1 LRTLGR
7 FDIATFARVRLF
19 VPETAIV
26 LVWLAAVSWR
36 PWVLGFVHDDWLL
49 FSINEPESTSLRDG
63 GRTRPLYLWF
73 HQLAS
78 LCLDDSA
85 FGWHAVGALLV
96 LISAFALYRFCEAV
110 ITRFAPAPLA
120 ARRAAI
126 AGACAWMLL
135 PWGLGYSAWPV
146 MFPGLLSIA
155 AFCQFAAAMVSDR
168 SLAARL
174 PKACIWYALCNL
186 IYEAFWFA
194 FVPIVVLLIALE
206 RERRVQT
213 VVVAAAVLGVIQA
226 VFVAWNRVLT
236 YWGGGY
242 GKYLGSEIISGL
254 TTSLREI
261 PSEMAGAMGASTLLL
276 VMTAAMLIVAAAVMT
291 SRVRDHR
298 YIATIGIVVLLGT
311 IVSAGLFA
319 AAGYK
324 VTGQGVFSR
333 TTIALNVWVTLA
345 IATFWYL
352 LLANRLATIVVLSF
366 AVTLAAVLSRGLFE
380 QLLRW
385 HRAWELELTALN
397 RFPIHQLAGVK
408 DPILL
413 LADLPRTPRVVE
425 TFEAFWDI
433 TAALHHK
440 YPGTRLLLQATVMRK
455 GEWFSRWDGQTLYQA
470 WCRDSET
477 PIWTLPAPQL
487 MVWRDQDRQI
497 STPPGPLTIGCPSK
511 S

>member
-1 LRTLGR
+1 LRTLRR
-7 FDIATFARVRLF
+7 FDIATLARARLF

-26 LVWLAAVSWR
+26 LVWLAAVAWR

-49 FSINEPESTSLRDG
+49 FSINEPEGAGSRDG

-78 LCLDDSA
+78 FFLGDSA
-85 FGWHAVGALLV
+85 FGWHAVGALVVLV
-96 LISAFALYRFCEAV
+96 SAFALFRFFDAV
-110 ITRFAPAPLA
+110 IARFARSPLA
-120 ARRAAI
+120 ARQAAV

-146 MFPGLLSIA
+146 MFPGLLSVA
-155 AFCQFAAAMVSDR
+155 AFCQFAAVMVSDR
-168 SLAARL
+168 PLSARL
-174 PKACIWYALCNL
+174 PKACIWFALCNL

-242 GKYLGSEIISGL
+242 GKYLGSDVIRGL
-254 TTSLREI
+254 TTSLREL
-261 PSEMAGAMGASTLLL
+261 PSEMAGAMGASRLLL
-276 VMTAAMLIVAAAVMT
+276 VMTAVMLVVAAAVMT
-291 SRVRDHR
+291 ARVRDHK
-298 YIATIGIVVLLGT
+298 YVAAIGIVILLGT

-333 TTIALNVWVTLA
+333 TTIALNVWLTLA
-345 IATFWYL
+345 IATFFYL
-352 LLANRLATIVVLSF
+352 LLASRVAAIVVLSF

-380 QLLRW
+380 QVLRW

-397 RFPIHQLAGVK
+397 RFPIHQLAGAK

-413 LADLPRTPRVVE
+413 LAELPRTPRVIE

-440 YPGTRLLLQATVMRK
+440 YPGTRPPLSATVMRK
-455 GEWFSRWDGQTLYQA
+455 GEWISRWDGQTLYQA
-470 WCRDSET
+470 WCFDPEK
-477 PIWTLPAPQL
+477 PIWILPAPRL
-487 MVWRDQDRQI
+487 MVWRDQDRQL
-497 STPPGPLTIGCPSK
+497 STPAGPLTIGCPSK
-511 S
+511 G